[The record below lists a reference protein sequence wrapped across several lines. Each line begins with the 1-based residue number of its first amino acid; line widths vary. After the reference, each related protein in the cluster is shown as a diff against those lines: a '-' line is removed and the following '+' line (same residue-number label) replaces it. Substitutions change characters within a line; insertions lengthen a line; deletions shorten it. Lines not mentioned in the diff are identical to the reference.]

1 MHFMNTKGFWN
12 MANTVF
18 IVLIVL
24 TRFIVII
31 YIFIQKR
38 SDRLDTDTQAK
49 CKLAIARSIT
59 TIFELFSTI
68 FFWYIFAMTGWWF
81 IFFKL

>member
-1 MHFMNTKGFWN
+1 MHFMNTNGFWN

-24 TRFIVII
+24 TGLIVII
-31 YIFIQKR
+31 YIFIQQR

-49 CKLAIARSIT
+49 C
-59 TIFELFSTI
+59 
-68 FFWYIFAMTGWWF
+68 
-81 IFFKL
+81 

>member
-1 MHFMNTKGFWN
+1 MYYMNTNGFWN

-24 TRFIVII
+24 TGLIVII
-31 YIFIQKR
+31 YIFIQQR

-49 CKLAIARSIT
+49 C
-59 TIFELFSTI
+59 
-68 FFWYIFAMTGWWF
+68 
-81 IFFKL
+81 